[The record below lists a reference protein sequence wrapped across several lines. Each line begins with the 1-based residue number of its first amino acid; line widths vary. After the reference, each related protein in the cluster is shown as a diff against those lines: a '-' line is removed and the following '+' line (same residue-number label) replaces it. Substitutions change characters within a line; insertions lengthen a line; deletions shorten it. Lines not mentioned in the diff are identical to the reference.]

1 MRGRGPRLGYEQ
13 ATCSCDS
20 WAAVVE
26 GKRRAVSRL
35 KLPGVTPLLPLAGLM
50 HLVLRKEKKVCLGE
64 VVAALGKSGTQGN
77 RRLGKTKT
85 WENIRLW
92 I

>member
-1 MRGRGPRLGYEQ
+1 M
-13 ATCSCDS
+13 SH
-20 WAAVVE
+20 V
-26 GKRRAVSRL
+26 
-35 KLPGVTPLLPLAGLM
+35 KLPGLSPVLPLAGLM

-85 WENIRLW
+85 WENVRRYEKKLQW
-92 I
+92 VRNYAVSVCVC